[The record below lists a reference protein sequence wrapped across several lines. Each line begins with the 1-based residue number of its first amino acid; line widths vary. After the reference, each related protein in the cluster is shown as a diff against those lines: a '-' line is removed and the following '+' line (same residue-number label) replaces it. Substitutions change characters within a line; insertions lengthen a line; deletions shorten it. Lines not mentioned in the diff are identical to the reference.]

1 MDFKIAGTKEGIT
14 AMQLDVKLRFVLR
27 KGGFDTCR
35 EREREGGAD
44 KGRAR
49 EREMYRNR
57 ERERDGNRDRYMEG
71 ERKILFLLY
80 SFLFLFFFQ
89 FFFLFFSILFSF
101 PLYSFF
107 FPSPHFTSLLLYFNS
122 SAFLEMVCQ
131 PAY

>member
-1 MDFKIAGTKEGIT
+1 MNGGTYALLTDIIGTEDHYGDMDFKIAGTKEGIT

-57 ERERDGNRDRYMEG
+57 ERW
-71 ERKILFLLY
+71 K
-80 SFLFLFFFQ
+80 
-89 FFFLFFSILFSF
+89 
-101 PLYSFF
+101 
-107 FPSPHFTSLLLYFNS
+107 
-122 SAFLEMVCQ
+122 
-131 PAY
+131 